1 MVSKRILLL
10 TGVALGAGAFN
21 ASAQQPLPR
30 PIVLYRPVQYTNQY
44 GQPNQPA
51 QVAQPVSPP
60 MTQQALDRQW
70 AYGVAQPRG
79 PVTINTNATSFSNT
93 TPNTARPNAVQPAV
107 VNGIGNQGAQV
118 SQTGSQ
124 QNGQS
129 NQADSQGLMTE
140 QQWEAEQKSRPT
152 LQAMQNP
159 SGAMNMT
166 HNGFTNGQQV
176 APNTYLGAQFQN
188 WQNQQPVSQS
198 SAAVGELY
206 RMQPGPFG
214 GYVGPNTFVGTGF
227 STWSNMT
234 QGGISAGATGSW
246 DFSIWP

>member
-10 TGVALGAGAFN
+10 TGVALGASAFN

-44 GQPNQPA
+44 GQPNPPA

-70 AYGVAQPRG
+70 AYGVSQPR
-79 PVTINTNATSFSNT
+79 PATINTNVTSFSNAAK
-93 TPNTARPNAVQPAV
+93 PNTVQPAV
-107 VNGIGNQGAQV
+107 MNGFGNQGPQV

-124 QNGQS
+124 QNGQP
-129 NQADSQGLMTE
+129 NQADPQGLMTE

-166 HNGFTNGQQV
+166 HSGFTNNQQV
-176 APNTYLGAQFQN
+176 APNTYLGAQFQD

>member
-1 MVSKRILLL
+1 MASKRTLLL
-10 TGVALGAGAFN
+10 TGVTLVTGAFS
-21 ASAQQPLPR
+21 AGAQQPLPR
-30 PIVLYRPVQYTNQY
+30 PIVLYRQVQQTTQFPPANQS
-44 GQPNQPA
+44 P

-70 AYGVAQPRG
+70 AYGFTQPRG
-79 PVTINTNATSFSNT
+79 PATVNSNATSFSN
-93 TPNTARPNAVQPAV
+93 PARPNVVQPAV
-107 VNGIGNQGAQV
+107 VNGFGNQGPQV

-124 QNGQS
+124 QNSQS
-129 NQADSQGLMTE
+129 NQATPDGQMTE
-140 QQWEAEQKSRPT
+140 QQWLAEQQSRPT

-166 HNGFTNGQQV
+166 HSGFTDGQQT

-188 WQNQQPVSQS
+188 WSNQQPVNQAAS
-198 SAAVGELY
+198 AVGEMN

-227 STWSNMT
+227 SSWSNMT